1 MTTKKVQE
9 DKKILKE
16 DTPVTEKAAE
26 KKVEKTKKVA
36 EKATTLRGTSEKVT
50 KEKPKKETV
59 KKAKKADKQDEK
71 PQESKEDTKKTEKES
86 KVTEVSKEEKSEE
99 TKTVK
104 EVKKESKKSAPEKKQ
119 TKSAK
124 KPLTMEELLA
134 DSSYE
139 LVVPQKGDS
148 LKGIITAKNKKTLV
162 IDLGAKTEGVVAD
175 KEHDFA
181 VEFIKDLNVGEEV
194 SAMVISTENDRGQVS
209 LSLRGAASD
218 AKWEYFEAAFKNEE
232 ALDAKGVET
241 NRGGLIVVV
250 NGVRGFVPSSQ
261 FGRDFVGKVNN
272 LKGEAFQVKVIEVDR
287 EKNRLIFSERH
298 VSEAK
303 ELAQKDQALSKV
315 ESGKIYEGVVS
326 GVMHFGLFVTVEI
339 PVDESADDDKK
350 SESSNIGY
358 VEGLVHISEISWEK
372 VNHPKDYQNVG
383 DRINVKVLGID
394 EKTNKLNLSVKQL
407 IDDPWI
413 TIGERYAV
421 GTTFTGKVTRVESF
435 GVFVNVE
442 AGVDG
447 LIHSSKLDPARELAV
462 GEEVTVNVENVVSE
476 QRRMSLSMV
485 LTEAPM
491 GYK

>member
-16 DTPVTEKAAE
+16 DTPVTKKAVEKKADKAE
-26 KKVEKTKKVA
+26 KVV
-36 EKATTLRGTSEKVT
+36 EKATEKVT

-59 KKAKKADKQDEK
+59 KKAKKADKQDKK
-71 PQESKEDTKKTEKES
+71 PQESKEDTKKTK
-86 KVTEVSKEEKSEE
+86 KVSKDEKSKEAETTKSEKVE
-99 TKTVK
+99 TKKPST
-104 EVKKESKKSAPEKKQ
+104 KKQ

-148 LKGIITAKNKKTLV
+148 LKGMITAKNKKTLV
-162 IDLGAKTEGVVAD
+162 IDLGAKTEGIVAD

-181 VEFIKDLNVGEEV
+181 VEFIKDLNVGDEV
-194 SAMVISTENDRGQVS
+194 SAMVISTENDRGQVV

-261 FGRDFVGKVNN
+261 FGRDFVSKVNN

-339 PVDESADDDKK
+339 PVDEAATKK
-350 SESSNIGY
+350 GESENIGY

-372 VNHPKDYQNVG
+372 VNHPKDYQSVG

>member
-1 MTTKKVQE
+1 MATKKAQK
-9 DKKILKE
+9 DKKELEKTAVVEEVAQEEQKE
-16 DTPVTEKAAE
+16 STEQVSQKAE
-26 KKVEKTKKVA
+26 KVEKTA
-36 EKATTLRGTSEKVT
+36 S
-50 KEKPKKETV
+50 
-59 KKAKKADKQDEK
+59 
-71 PQESKEDTKKTEKES
+71 KTEE
-86 KVTEVSKEEKSEE
+86 
-99 TKTVK
+99 
-104 EVKKESKKSAPEKKQ
+104 KKSAN
-119 TKSAK
+119 
-124 KPLTMEELLA
+124 KPQTMEELLA
-134 DSSYE
+134 DAKYN

-148 LKGIITAKNKKTLV
+148 LKGTITAKNKKSLI
-162 IDLGAKTEGVVAD
+162 IDLGAKTEGIVAD
-175 KEHDFA
+175 KEYDFA
-181 VEFIKDLNVGEEV
+181 LEFIKDLNVGDEV
-194 SAMVISTENDRGQVS
+194 SALVVSTENDRGQIA

-218 AKWEYFEAAFKNEE
+218 AKWEYFEEAFEKEE
-232 ALDAKGVET
+232 VLDAKGIET

-272 LKGEAFQVKVIEVDR
+272 LKGETFQVKVIEVDR

-303 ELAQKDQALSKV
+303 ELAQKDQALDKV

-339 PVDESADDDKK
+339 PVDDDSK
-350 SESSNIGY
+350 NVGY

-372 VNHPKDYQNVG
+372 VNHPKDYHKVG
-383 DRINVKVLGID
+383 DRIKVKVLGID
-394 EKTNKLNLSVKQL
+394 EKTNKLNLSIKQL

-442 AGVDG
+442 PGVDG
-447 LIHSSKLDPARELAV
+447 LIHSSKLDSAKELKV
-462 GEEVTVNVENVVSE
+462 GEEVTVNVENVVPE
-476 QRRMSLSMV
+476 QRRMSLSIV

>member
-1 MTTKKVQE
+1 MATKKAQK
-9 DKKILKE
+9 DKKELEKTAVVEQVAQEEQKE
-16 DTPVTEKAAE
+16 STEQVSQKTAKVEETASKTEE
-26 KKVEKTKKVA
+26 KK
-36 EKATTLRGTSEKVT
+36 ATS
-50 KEKPKKETV
+50 
-59 KKAKKADKQDEK
+59 K
-71 PQESKEDTKKTEKES
+71 PQ
-86 KVTEVSKEEKSEE
+86 
-99 TKTVK
+99 
-104 EVKKESKKSAPEKKQ
+104 
-119 TKSAK
+119 
-124 KPLTMEELLA
+124 TMEELLA
-134 DSSYE
+134 DAKYN

-148 LKGIITAKNKKTLV
+148 LKGTITAKNKKSLI
-162 IDLGAKTEGVVAD
+162 IDLGAKTEGIVAD
-175 KEHDFA
+175 KEYDFA
-181 VEFIKDLNVGEEV
+181 LEFIKDLNVGDEV
-194 SAMVISTENDRGQVS
+194 SALVVSTENDRGQIA

-218 AKWEYFEAAFKNEE
+218 AKWEYFEEAFEKEE
-232 ALDAKGVET
+232 VLDAKGVET

-272 LKGEAFQVKVIEVDR
+272 LKGETFQVKVIEVDR

-303 ELAQKDQALSKV
+303 ELAQKDQALDKV

-339 PVDESADDDKK
+339 PVDGESD
-350 SESSNIGY
+350 SSNVGY

-372 VNHPKDYQNVG
+372 VNHPKDYHKVG
-383 DRINVKVLGID
+383 DRIKVKVLGID
-394 EKTNKLNLSVKQL
+394 EKTNKLNLSIKQL

-413 TIGERYAV
+413 TIGDRYAV

-442 AGVDG
+442 PGVDG
-447 LIHSSKLDPARELAV
+447 LIHSSKLDSAKELKV
-462 GEEVTVNVENVVSE
+462 GEEVTVNVENVVPE
-476 QRRMSLSMV
+476 QRRMSLSIV